1 MLSGRMAMCA
11 LTGALVAA
19 PDLGL
24 AQSYPSRPIRVIVP
38 TVPGGGGDTVARA
51 IGQKL
56 SDSWGQQI
64 VVDNRNGII
73 GAELAAHAT
82 PDGYTVMVTTSSLTL
97 REGIYKKLTVKTLRD
112 FLPVTQ
118 VVRQALVLVVS
129 PAVPA
134 KSVQELVTLAKSK
147 PGQLNFGTGGNG
159 SASHLAGEL
168 FRILA
173 GIKVLHVPYKGVPQA
188 LTDLLGGR
196 LQYVFGTPESIMPLV
211 NDGRLRLLALTT
223 TRRSPSMPDVPTMVE
238 SGVPGYEFSG
248 WIGVMVPAGT
258 PADIVR
264 KLHQEIVRIVRL
276 PDVKSK
282 FEVHASEVV
291 GSTPE
296 EFTAY
301 LKSELARWTKVAQ
314 DANIHVE

>member
-1 MLSGRMAMCA
+1 MVVCA
-11 LTGALVAA
+11 LTGMLLAA
-19 PDLGL
+19 ADLGL

-64 VVDNRNGII
+64 VVDNRTGII
-73 GAELAAHAT
+73 GAELATRAT

-97 REGIYKKLTVKTLRD
+97 RESVYQKLSVSTLHD

-118 VVRQALVLVVS
+118 VVAQALVLVVN

-134 KSVQELVTLAKSK
+134 KTVPELVALAKAR
-147 PGQLNFGTGGNG
+147 PGQLNYGTGGNG

-173 GIKVLHVPYKGVPQA
+173 GMRVLHVPYKGVPQA
-188 LTDLLGGR
+188 VTDLLGGR
-196 LQYVFGTPESIMPLV
+196 LQYVFGTPESLLPLV
-211 NDGRLRLLALTT
+211 NDGRLRLLAVTT
-223 TRRSPSMPDVPTMVE
+223 LRRSPTLPNVPTIAE
-238 SGVPGYEFSG
+238 SGVAGYEFSG
-248 WIGVMVPAGT
+248 WIGVLVSQGT
-258 PADIVR
+258 SADIVR
-264 KLHQEIVRIVRL
+264 KLHQEIVRIIQL
-276 PDVKSK
+276 PDVKHK
-282 FEVHASEVV
+282 FAENASEVI
-291 GSTPE
+291 GSTPA

-301 LKSELARWTKVAQ
+301 LKSEIARWTKVAQ
-314 DANIHVE
+314 DANIRVE

>member
-1 MLSGRMAMCA
+1 MLSARLGVAA
-11 LTGALVAA
+11 LTGLLLAA
-19 PDLGL
+19 PGSGL

-64 VVDNRNGII
+64 VVDNRAGII

-97 REGIYKKLTVKTLRD
+97 RESVYQKLSISTLRD

-118 VVRQALVLVVS
+118 VVAQALVLVVN

-134 KSVQELVTLAKSK
+134 KSVQELVALARAK
-147 PGQLNFGTGGNG
+147 PGQFNYGTGGNG

-173 GIKVLHVPYKGVPQA
+173 GMKVLHVPYKGVPQA
-188 LTDLLGGR
+188 VTDLLGGR
-196 LQYVFGTPESIMPLV
+196 LQYVFGTPESLLPLV
-211 NDGRLRLLALTT
+211 NDGRLRLLAVTT
-223 TRRSPSMPDVPTMVE
+223 LRRSPTMSDVPTLAE
-238 SGVPGYEFSG
+238 SGVAGYEFSG
-248 WIGVMVPAGT
+248 WIGVLVPRGT
-258 PADIVR
+258 SADIVR
-264 KLHQEIVRIVRL
+264 KLNHEIVRIIQL
-276 PDVKSK
+276 PDVKQK
-282 FEVHASEVV
+282 FAVNASEVV
-291 GSTPE
+291 GSTPA

-301 LKSELARWTKVAQ
+301 LKSEIARWTKVAK

>member
-1 MLSGRMAMCA
+1 MLSGRIVVCA
-11 LTGALVAA
+11 LTGTLLAA

-38 TVPGGGGDTVARA
+38 TVPGGGGDTIARA

-64 VVDNRNGII
+64 VVDNRTGII

-97 REGIYKKLTVKTLRD
+97 REGIYKKLAVKTLHD

-118 VVRQALVLVVS
+118 VVRQALVLVVN

-134 KSVQELVTLAKSK
+134 KSVQELVALARAK
-147 PGQLNFGTGGNG
+147 PGQFNYGTGGNG

-173 GIKVLHVPYKGVPQA
+173 GMQVLHVPYKGVPQA
-188 LTDLLGGR
+188 VTDLLGGR
-196 LQYVFGTPESIMPLV
+196 LQYVFGTPESLLPLV
-211 NDGRLRLLALTT
+211 NDGRLRLLAVTT
-223 TRRSPSMPDVPTMVE
+223 LRRAPTMPDVPTIAE
-238 SGVPGYEFSG
+238 SGVAGYEFSG
-248 WIGVMVPAGT
+248 WIGVLVPRRT
-258 PADIVR
+258 SADIVR
-264 KLHQEIVRIVRL
+264 KLNQEIVRIIQL
-276 PDVKSK
+276 PDVRQK
-282 FEVHASEVV
+282 FAVNASEVV
-291 GSTPE
+291 GSTPA

-301 LKSELARWTKVAQ
+301 LTSEIARWTKVAK
-314 DANIHVE
+314 DANIRVD